1 MAKPASFDDLPA
13 WQREPHRLIT
23 IGDRAAIDRIPG
35 ATVALGAFIDA
46 CREHGATISQDG
58 THTVIVPLTE
68 EELEQK
74 LGQARRGWDNLQRL
88 YETWILA
95 GEEPK
100 YGAASSVRK
109 WAKEEGLKS
118 PEDAIASM
126 GVANRETDPVVLVD
140 DREF

>member
-13 WQREPHRLIT
+13 WQREPRRLIT
-23 IGDRAAIDRIPG
+23 ISDRAAIDRIPG
-35 ATVALGAFIDA
+35 ATVALGAFLDV
-46 CREHGATISQDG
+46 CREHGATIDSSGD
-58 THTVIVPLTE
+58 TVIVPPTE

-74 LGQARRGWDNLQRL
+74 LEQARRGWDNLQRL

-100 YGAASSVRK
+100 YGAASPVRK